1 MELEKKQTEIEWY
14 DNPLIVT
21 NIIIGLIAIII
32 ILSQSFAINNNLS
45 TQAILR
51 SIINH
56 NSIYLIVLVYFVALK
71 TNIGKKYFDF
81 LNIFLI
87 ILYFLTAIT
96 SVLTLFQSF
105 SLESLIGCLLQ
116 IVLFVYLF
124 HTLLRRTRVWKDF
137 HLKKSPF
144 NEIKND
150 SYFYIVMILAIILLA
165 IDLIAT
171 TTFDG
176 TVLALLDAIYII
188 LFARYVYLYGCF
200 LDNKEKKINT
210 TTSVEEIKEKVEL
223 VKDKLD
229 EVVDDI
235 QDTVE
240 ERIDAIAAKVDDIK
254 KDNKTVKDTKN
265 TTKKT
270 TKKSTKKTA
279 SKATKKKEEDK

>member
-200 LDNKEKKINT
+200 LDNKEKKITT

-240 ERIDAIAAKVDDIK
+240 ESINTIVEKVDDIK
-254 KDNKTVKDTKN
+254 KDNKVVKDTRT

-270 TKKSTKKTA
+270 TKNVIKKTS
-279 SKATKKKEEDK
+279 SKDTKKKEEDK